1 MDGGDGNDPLTVIC
15 VYWFVL
21 YRYVND
27 VSDPLRAICDVEIFH
42 GRYGC

>member
-21 YRYVND
+21 YGYVND
-27 VSDPLRAICDVEIFH
+27 VFERSVM
-42 GRYGC
+42 